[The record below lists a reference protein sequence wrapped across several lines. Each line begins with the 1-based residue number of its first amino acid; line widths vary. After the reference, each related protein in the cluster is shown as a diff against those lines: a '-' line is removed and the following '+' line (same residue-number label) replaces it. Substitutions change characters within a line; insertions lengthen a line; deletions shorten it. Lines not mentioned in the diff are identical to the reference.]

1 MVITRRA
8 SVTITGND
16 DGKLPGSAPG
26 HSAGLSLPLE
36 NKEYGRCKQ
45 RRLHFS
51 FLVPAAKLPSG
62 LPTAPS
68 IGVKASELIVFS
80 WFSDVLEKFS

>member
-1 MVITRRA
+1 MA
-8 SVTITGND
+8 SCLAQRLVTV
-16 DGKLPGSAPG
+16 LVSA
-26 HSAGLSLPLE
+26 SRW
-36 NKEYGRCKQ
+36 KKKYGRCKQ

-62 LPTAPS
+62 LPAAPS
-68 IGVKASELIVFS
+68 IRVKASELIVFS

>member
-26 HSAGLSLPLE
+26 HSAGLSPPLE
-36 NKEYGRCKQ
+36 KKYGHCKQ

-62 LPTAPS
+62 LPAAPS
-68 IGVKASELIVFS
+68 IRVKASELIVFS

>member
-1 MVITRRA
+1 MASCLAQRLVTVLVSATRW
-8 SVTITGND
+8 
-16 DGKLPGSAPG
+16 KK
-26 HSAGLSLPLE
+26 
-36 NKEYGRCKQ
+36 KEYGRCKQ

-62 LPTAPS
+62 LPAAPS
-68 IGVKASELIVFS
+68 IRVKASELIVFS